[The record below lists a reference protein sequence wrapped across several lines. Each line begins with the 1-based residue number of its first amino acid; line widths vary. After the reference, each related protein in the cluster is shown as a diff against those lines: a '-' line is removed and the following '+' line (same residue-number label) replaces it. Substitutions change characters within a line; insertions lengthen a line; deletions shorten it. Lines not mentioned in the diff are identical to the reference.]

1 MEISRLID
9 VAPRDAWRDEAR
21 NFTPWLAEH
30 LDQLGDVLGIQ
41 LEKEGTEVSVQ
52 DFSADILA
60 RNLRDNSFVLI
71 ENQLETTDHRHLGQI
86 LTYLAGLGA
95 KTVIWIATGFRD
107 EHLSAIKW
115 LNENTAED
123 FNFFAICLRVVRIGD
138 SPVAPIFDVL
148 IRPNLWERQLQA
160 AARSSQESSEVTA
173 FRREFWTAYRA
184 RFPGAGVEIG
194 GTSSVWLPV
203 DPNGIINVSL
213 WVGKTR
219 VGIFVRGARGSD
231 GSEVADLLAPIREDL
246 EEKLGA
252 KYVRTTGASYLFSS
266 TMTVDMTDH
275 TKWQAAIDWMHET
288 ATNYLNTL
296 RQALP
301 ELAASEEQSR

>member
-1 MEISRLID
+1 MEICRLMD
-9 VAPRDAWRDEAR
+9 VAPREAWRDEAR
-21 NFTPWLAEH
+21 NFTPWLAEN

-41 LEKEGTEVSVQ
+41 LEREGTEVSVQ

-60 RNLRDNSFVLI
+60 RNLQDNSFVLI

-123 FNFFAICLRVVRIGD
+123 FNFFAICLRVVRIGN

-148 IRPNLWERQLQA
+148 IRPNLWEKQLQA
-160 AARSSQESSEVTA
+160 AARNSQESSELAA
-173 FRREFWTAYRA
+173 FRREFWTEYRG
-184 RFPGAGVEIG
+184 RFPDAGVGIG

-203 DPNGIINVSL
+203 DPNGTINISL
-213 WVGKTR
+213 WVGKTKIG
-219 VGIFVRGARGSD
+219 VFVRGARGSD
-231 GSEVADLLAPIREDL
+231 GGEVAALLEPCRENL
-246 EEKLGA
+246 ELMLGA
-252 KYVRTTGASYLFSS
+252 QYGRTTGPSFFDS
-266 TMTVDMTDH
+266 TKTVDMTDH
-275 TKWQAAIDWMHET
+275 TKWPEAIEWMHET
-288 ATNYLNTL
+288 ATNYLNKL
-296 RQALP
+296 RLALSAV
-301 ELAASEEQSR
+301 AANV